1 MLFGALAIASS
12 TLSRP
17 NRHTHTTSIMTITTT
32 ITTRL
37 RKHPRQVTLTTNLSR
52 PFVTLKETADKK
64 CGAAPRTLF
73 HLKGVAGLAR
83 EFVQFVVERGDD

>member
-1 MLFGALAIASS
+1 MLFGAPPIASS

-17 NRHTHTTSIMTITTT
+17 NRHTHITTIMTITTT

-52 PFVTLKETADKK
+52 PFVTLKQTYKQK
-64 CGAAPRTLF
+64 VRGSTP
-73 HLKGVAGLAR
+73 H
-83 EFVQFVVERGDD
+83 FVSLQWRSWTSA